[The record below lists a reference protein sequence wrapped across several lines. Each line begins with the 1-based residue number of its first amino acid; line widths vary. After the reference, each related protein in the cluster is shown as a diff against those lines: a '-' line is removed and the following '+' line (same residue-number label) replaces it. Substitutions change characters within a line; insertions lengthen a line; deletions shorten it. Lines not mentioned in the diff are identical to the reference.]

1 MLTPKQEAFAAAYI
15 ELGNASEAYRKAY
28 RANKMSPGCIHVKA
42 CLNLKNDKI
51 RVRISDLQRE
61 NARRNE
67 ITVDRLS
74 GMLTN
79 AYNLSMAGSHPAAAV
94 AAAMGLAK
102 LHGYLNEGG
111 GRDRV
116 ELRDIRITRRIIRA
130 NGEVV
135 GIKSM
140 QLPQLT

>member
-28 RANKMSPGCIHVKA
+28 RADKMSPGCVHVKA
-42 CLNLKNDKI
+42 CLGLKNDKI

-67 ITVDRLS
+67 ITVDRLT
-74 GMLTN
+74 GMLTK
-79 AYNLSMAGSHPAAAV
+79 AYNLSMISSHPAAAV

-102 LHGYLNEGG
+102 LHGYLTEGG

-116 ELRDIRITRRIIRA
+116 ELRDIRITRRIIKA

-135 GIKSM
+135 GFESL
-140 QLPQLT
+140 QWPQLT